1 MNNMSVCIYEYMN
14 VCVHTSI
21 KGQDP
26 ARSLRSAH
34 RPPPRAA
41 DPPIPTPVGAR
52 DVASRAMVLSQ
63 GLLDRALAGV
73 PLDAFGPAIHFA
85 VLDPALATPQGYEG
99 AWSVFRSATDF
110 EQNPWSDKAQ
120 GRHLSCSPLS
130 RHTAPHA
137 RLAPRLASRAFRLAH
152 LRPASR
158 TASRA
163 PRLTSP
169 CLVWSLASPHH
180 APRLAL
186 RLAPRLAPH
195 TPAPPRPALRIAPR
209 APVLNS
215 GEFRCAKA
223 ALAATAAIV
232 VITGLPDASQQ
243 DILSA
248 FDRHLQD
255 HPFEAPPVLLVPL
268 AAQPAE
274 APALR
279 AWVDEHVRAAAIDG
293 IVWGMPTGYALAL
306 AVRAAMQDGM
316 AGLDSLQDEAASAS
330 AGLCQPGL

>member
-1 MNNMSVCIYEYMN
+1 
-14 VCVHTSI
+14 
-21 KGQDP
+21 
-26 ARSLRSAH
+26 
-34 RPPPRAA
+34 
-41 DPPIPTPVGAR
+41 
-52 DVASRAMVLSQ
+52 
-63 GLLDRALAGV
+63 V

-110 EQNPWSDKAQ
+110 EQNPWSD
-120 GRHLSCSPLS
+120 
-130 RHTAPHA
+130 
-137 RLAPRLASRAFRLAH
+137 
-152 LRPASR
+152 
-158 TASRA
+158 
-163 PRLTSP
+163 
-169 CLVWSLASPHH
+169 
-180 APRLAL
+180 
-186 RLAPRLAPH
+186 
-195 TPAPPRPALRIAPR
+195 
-209 APVLNS
+209 
-215 GEFRCAKA
+215 KA

-316 AGLDSLQDEAASAS
+316 AGLDSLQDEVFLRTSMAETKARMQSLVTHTRWDYLRSRAFPEIPRTREDVEAGGLVAGHALS
-330 AGLCQPGL
+330 HEVSRGILGVLRFAKRQRTDEARPARPSGMLVVSKTQGVRSLSDMRRIQNFLNVMAGLNNVPHPNIARMTNAFSGAENLYFLFELAGPRTLFSRLCLRDAPIKGGAPLSFTASGLP